1 MAGTESLCGLPLPGK
16 GSQVPMALTWRLL
29 QRCAGSS
36 WISWSEEINLAM
48 GISVEIWPSWYGYG
62 SMPINTI
69 FRGMNIHLP
78 AILMFT
84 RGTRFW
90 HTAILILIWSL
101 GAEKPW
107 NNHLYIRKCVQNP
120 DTPLDMRAS
129 YSQTKPQYL
138 WINHPFTACSCDW
151 GILED
156 TAAPTETIS

>member
-1 MAGTESLCGLPLPGK
+1 
-16 GSQVPMALTWRLL
+16 
-29 QRCAGSS
+29 
-36 WISWSEEINLAM
+36 
-48 GISVEIWPSWYGYG
+48 
-62 SMPINTI
+62 
-69 FRGMNIHLP
+69 MNIHLP

-156 TAAPTETIS
+156 TAAPMETIS